1 MATIRERSGKL
12 IADFRYMGIRCRET
26 TNLEDNAYNRRI
38 LKKRLEQLEAEIT
51 LGTFE
56 YEKYFPKSNRVE
68 EFKEKRSQQ
77 IAVQTKVP
85 LFKEFTELWFKQ
97 KQVEWRTSY
106 QQKVSIVIKNYLI
119 PAFGN
124 QVLSKIKK
132 SDLLNFRA
140 SLAKVTHGKDQTS
153 LKASRINQI
162 MTPLRMILNDAAER
176 YEFESPYKNINNLK
190 ESKIEVTPFSLEE
203 VHKILTTVR
212 EDFRPYYTIRFFT
225 GMRTSEI
232 DGLQWK
238 NIDLQRREIHIREA
252 LVNGEL
258 GGTKTYGSDRTIQ
271 MSDRVYQAFLQQK
284 SLNNG
289 KSEFV
294 FCNRDGGPLDY
305 RLVNKR
311 VWHPILRLLGLKPR
325 RAYQTRHTAA
335 TLWLSAGE
343 NPEWIARQLGHST
356 TEMLFRVYSRYIPNV
371 TRRDGSAFEAMLERL
386 NTEEP
391 AHEQ

>member
-51 LGTFE
+51 LGTFVC
-56 YEKYFPKSNRVE
+56 EKYFPKSKRVDD
-68 EFKEKRSQQ
+68 FKEKRSQQ
-77 IAVQTKVP
+77 IAVQTRVP
-85 LFKEFTELWFKQ
+85 LFKEFTEVWFKQ

-252 LVNGEL
+252 LVNGVL

-271 MSDRVYQAFLQQK
+271 MNDRVYQAFLQQK

-294 FCNRDGGPLDY
+294 FCNRDGGPLDN

-311 VWHPILRLLGLKPR
+311 VWHPILRFLGLKSR

-371 TRRDGSAFEAMLERL
+371 TRRDGSAFEAMLEKL
-386 NTEEP
+386 NTEEL
-391 AHEQ
+391 AHE

>member
-56 YEKYFPKSNRVE
+56 YEKYFPKSNRVDD
-68 EFKEKRSQQ
+68 FKEKRSQQ

-85 LFKEFTELWFKQ
+85 LFKEFTELWLKQ

-106 QQKVSIVIKNYLI
+106 QQKVSIIIKNYLI

-140 SLAKVTHGKDQTS
+140 SLAKVTHGKNQTS

-190 ESKIEVTPFSLEE
+190 ENKIEVTPFSLEE

-252 LVNGEL
+252 LVNGVL

-271 MSDRVYQAFLQQK
+271 MNDRVYQAFLQQK

-311 VWHPILRLLGLKPR
+311 VWHPILRFLGLKSR

-371 TRRDGSAFEAMLERL
+371 TRRDGSAFEAMLEKL
-386 NTEEP
+386 NTEEL
-391 AHEQ
+391 AHE

>member
-38 LKKRLEQLEAEIT
+38 LKKRLEQLQAEIT

-56 YEKYFPKSNRVE
+56 YEKYFPKSKRVE

-97 KQVEWRTSY
+97 KQIEWRDSY

-176 YEFESPYKNINNLK
+176 YDFESPYKNINNLK

-203 VHKILTTVR
+203 VHKILTAVR

-252 LVNGEL
+252 LVNGVL

-271 MSDRVYQAFLQQK
+271 MNDRVYQAFLQQK

-289 KSEFV
+289 KSDFV

-311 VWHPILRLLGLKPR
+311 VWHPILRFLGLTPR

-335 TLWLSAGE
+335 TLWLAAGE
-343 NPEWIARQLGHST
+343 NPEWVARQLGHST

-386 NTEEP
+386 TTEEL

>member
-140 SLAKVTHGKDQTS
+140 SLAKVTHGKNQTS

-252 LVNGEL
+252 LVNGVL

-311 VWHPILRLLGLKPR
+311 VWHPILRFLGLKSR

-371 TRRDGSAFEAMLERL
+371 TRRDGSAFEAMLEKL
-386 NTEEP
+386 NTEEL
-391 AHEQ
+391 AHE

>member
-56 YEKYFPKSNRVE
+56 YEKYFPKSKRID
-68 EFKEKRSQQ
+68 EFKEKRSLQ
-77 IAVQTKVP
+77 IAVQTRVP
-85 LFKEFTELWFKQ
+85 LFKEFTSLWFKQ
-97 KQVEWRTSY
+97 KQIEWRSSY
-106 QQKVSIVIKNYLI
+106 QDKVSIIIKNYLI

-162 MTPLRMILNDAAER
+162 MIPLRMILNDAAER
-176 YEFESPYKNINNLK
+176 YDFESPYKNINNLK
-190 ESKIEVTPFSLEE
+190 ESKIDVTPFSLEE

-212 EDFRPYYTIRFFT
+212 DDFRPYYTIRFFT

-238 NIDLQRREIHIREA
+238 NEDLQRREIHIREA

-289 KSEFV
+289 KSSFV

-311 VWHPILRLLGLKPR
+311 VWHPLLRFLGLKPR
-325 RAYQTRHTAA
+325 RAYQTRHPAA

-386 NTEEP
+386 NTEEL

>member
-38 LKKRLEQLEAEIT
+38 LKKRLEQLQAEIT

-56 YEKYFPKSNRVE
+56 YEKYFPKSKRVE

-97 KQVEWRTSY
+97 KQIEWRDSY

-176 YEFESPYKNINNLK
+176 YDFESPYKNINNLK

-203 VHKILTTVR
+203 VHKILTAVR

-252 LVNGEL
+252 LVNGVL

-271 MSDRVYQAFLQQK
+271 MNDRVYQAFLQQK

-289 KSEFV
+289 KSDFV

-311 VWHPILRLLGLKPR
+311 VWHPILCFLGLTPR

-335 TLWLSAGE
+335 TLWLAAGE
-343 NPEWIARQLGHST
+343 NPEWVARQLGHST

-386 NTEEP
+386 TTEELT
-391 AHEQ
+391 HEQ

>member
-56 YEKYFPKSNRVE
+56 YEKYFPKSKRVDD
-68 EFKEKRSQQ
+68 FKEKRSQQ
-77 IAVQTKVP
+77 IAVQTRVP
-85 LFKEFTELWFKQ
+85 LFKEFTEVWFKQ

-190 ESKIEVTPFSLEE
+190 EGKIEVTPFSLEE

-252 LVNGEL
+252 LVNGVL

-289 KSEFV
+289 KSDFV

-311 VWHPILRLLGLKPR
+311 VWHPILRFLGLKPR

-356 TEMLFRVYSRYIPNV
+356 TEMLFRVYSRCIPNV
-371 TRRDGSAFEAMLERL
+371 TRRDGSAFEAMLEKL
-386 NTEEP
+386 NTEEL

>member
-1 MATIRERSGKL
+1 MASIRTRYGKL
-12 IADFRYMGIRCRET
+12 TIDFRYLNKRCRET
-26 TNLEDNAYNRRI
+26 TAMEDTPNNRKKLEKAIERM
-38 LKKRLEQLEAEIT
+38 EAEML
-51 LGTFE
+51 LGVFD
-56 YEKYFPKSNRVE
+56 YAKYFPKSARLAEIKAAENQINAVSSKAPVFSKYCE
-68 EFKEKRSQQ
+68 IWVADKE
-77 IAVQTKVP
+77 I
-85 LFKEFTELWFKQ
+85 
-97 KQVEWRTSY
+97 EWRSSY
-106 QQKVSIVIKNYLI
+106 AEKIRIVIRKYLTPYFGTI
-119 PAFGN
+119 PVIN
-124 QVLSKIKK
+124 IKK
-132 SDLLNFRA
+132 SDILGFRS
-140 SLAKVTHGKDQTS
+140 SLAKVTYGNNQECLS
-153 LKASRINQI
+153 PSRINQI
-162 MTPLRMILNDAAER
+162 MTVLRMILDSAAEQ
-176 YEFESPYKNINNLK
+176 YDFDSPYKNIKNLK
-190 ESKIEVTPFSLEE
+190 QGKIEVTPFSLEE
-203 VHKILTTVR
+203 VHKILSTVR
-212 EDFRPYYTIRFFT
+212 DDFKPYYTIRFFT

-232 DGLQWK
+232 DGLQWE

-252 LVNGEL
+252 LVNGVL

-289 KSEFV
+289 KSSFV

-305 RLVNKR
+305 RLVSKR
-311 VWHPILRLLGLKPR
+311 VWHPLLRFLGLKPR

-386 NTEEP
+386 NTEEL

>member
-38 LKKRLEQLEAEIT
+38 LKKRLEQLQAEIT

-56 YEKYFPKSNRVE
+56 YEKYFPKSKRVE

-97 KQVEWRTSY
+97 KQIEWRDSY

-140 SLAKVTHGKDQTS
+140 SLAKVTHGKNQTS

-176 YEFESPYKNINNLK
+176 YDFESPYKNINNLK

-203 VHKILTTVR
+203 VHKILSTVR

-252 LVNGEL
+252 LVNGVL

-311 VWHPILRLLGLKPR
+311 VWHPILRFLGLKPR

-371 TRRDGSAFEAMLERL
+371 TRRDGSAFEAMLEKL
-386 NTEEP
+386 NTEEL
-391 AHEQ
+391 AHE

>member
-176 YEFESPYKNINNLK
+176 YDFESPYKNINNLK

-203 VHKILTTVR
+203 VHKILTAVR

-252 LVNGEL
+252 LVNGVL

-271 MSDRVYQAFLQQK
+271 MNDRVYQAFLQQK

-289 KSEFV
+289 KSDFV

-311 VWHPILRLLGLKPR
+311 VWHPILRFLGLKSR

-371 TRRDGSAFEAMLERL
+371 TRRDGSAFEAMLEKL
-386 NTEEP
+386 NTEEL
-391 AHEQ
+391 AHE

>member
-56 YEKYFPKSNRVE
+56 YEKYFPKSKRVDD
-68 EFKEKRSQQ
+68 FKEKRSQQ
-77 IAVQTKVP
+77 IAVQTRVP
-85 LFKEFTELWFKQ
+85 LFKEFTEVWFKQ

-190 ESKIEVTPFSLEE
+190 ENKIEVTPFSLEE

-289 KSEFV
+289 KSDFV

-311 VWHPILRLLGLKPR
+311 VWHPILRFLGLTPR

-371 TRRDGSAFEAMLERL
+371 TRRDGSTFEAMLEKL
-386 NTEEP
+386 NTEEL
-391 AHEQ
+391 AHE

>member
-26 TNLEDNAYNRRI
+26 TSLEDNAYNRRI

-85 LFKEFTELWFKQ
+85 IFKEFTELWFKQ
-97 KQVEWRTSY
+97 KQVEWRISY

-140 SLAKVTHGKDQTS
+140 SLAKVTHGKNQTS

-190 ESKIEVTPFSLEE
+190 EGKIEVTPFSLEE

-252 LVNGEL
+252 LVNGVL

-289 KSEFV
+289 KSDFV

-311 VWHPILRLLGLKPR
+311 VWHPILRFLGLKPR

-371 TRRDGSAFEAMLERL
+371 TRRDGSAFEAMLEKL
-386 NTEEP
+386 NTEEL

>member
-1 MATIRERSGKL
+1 MASIRTRYGKL
-12 IADFRYMGIRCRET
+12 TIDFRYLNKRCRET
-26 TNLEDNAYNRRI
+26 TAMEDTPNNRKKLEKAIERM
-38 LKKRLEQLEAEIT
+38 EAEML
-51 LGTFE
+51 LGVFD
-56 YEKYFPKSNRVE
+56 YAKYFPKSARLAEIKAAENQINAVSSKAPVFSKYCE
-68 EFKEKRSQQ
+68 IWVADKE
-77 IAVQTKVP
+77 I
-85 LFKEFTELWFKQ
+85 
-97 KQVEWRTSY
+97 EWRSSY
-106 QQKVSIVIKNYLI
+106 AEKIRIVIRKYLT
-119 PAFGN
+119 PYFGTISVIN
-124 QVLSKIKK
+124 IKK
-132 SDLLNFRA
+132 SDILGFRS
-140 SLAKVTHGKDQTS
+140 SLAKVTYGNNQECLS
-153 LKASRINQI
+153 PSRINQI
-162 MTPLRMILNDAAER
+162 MIVLRMILDSAAEQ
-176 YEFESPYKNINNLK
+176 YDFDSPYKNIKNLK
-190 ESKIEVTPFSLEE
+190 QGKIEVTPFSLEE
-203 VHKILTTVR
+203 VHKILSTVR
-212 EDFRPYYTIRFFT
+212 DDFKPYYTIRFFT

-252 LVNGEL
+252 LVNGVL

-289 KSEFV
+289 KSSFV

-311 VWHPILRLLGLKPR
+311 VWHPLLRFLGLKPR

-371 TRRDGSAFEAMLERL
+371 TRRDGSAFEAMLEKL
-386 NTEEP
+386 NTEEL
-391 AHEQ
+391 AHE

>member
-26 TNLEDNAYNRRI
+26 TSLEDNPYNRRI

-56 YEKYFPKSNRVE
+56 YGKYFPKSKRIE

-97 KQVEWRTSY
+97 KRVEWRTSY
-106 QQKVSIVIKNYLI
+106 QQKVLIVIKNYLM

-124 QVLSKIKK
+124 QVMSKIKK

-176 YEFESPYKNINNLK
+176 YQFESPYKNINNLK

-203 VHKILTTVR
+203 VQAILTTVR
-212 EDFRPYYTIRFFT
+212 DDFKPYYTVRFFT

-232 DGLQWK
+232 DGLRWD
-238 NIDLQRREIHIREA
+238 NVNLQRREIYIREA

-258 GGTKTYGSDRTIQ
+258 GGTKTYGSDRTIN
-271 MSDRVYQAFLQQK
+271 MSERVYQAFMQQK
-284 SLNNG
+284 SLNNS

-311 VWHPILRLLGLKPR
+311 VWHPILRYLGLKSR

-335 TLWLSAGE
+335 TLWLSSGE

-356 TEMLFRVYSRYIPNV
+356 TEMLFRVYSRYVPNI
-371 TRRDGSAFEAMLERL
+371 TRQDGSAFEAMLNKL
-386 NTEEP
+386 NQGEATY
-391 AHEQ
+391 EQ

>member
-190 ESKIEVTPFSLEE
+190 ENKIEVTPFSLEE

-284 SLNNG
+284 MLNNG

-311 VWHPILRLLGLKPR
+311 VWHPLLRFLGLTPR

-335 TLWLSAGE
+335 TLWLAAGE
-343 NPEWIARQLGHST
+343 NPEWVARQLGHST

-386 NTEEP
+386 TTEEL
-391 AHEQ
+391 AHE

>member
-203 VHKILTTVR
+203 VHKILTAVR

-252 LVNGEL
+252 LVNGVL

-271 MSDRVYQAFLQQK
+271 MNDRVYQAFLQQK

-311 VWHPILRLLGLKPR
+311 VWHPLLRYLGLKSR

-386 NTEEP
+386 NTEEL

>member
-1 MATIRERSGKL
+1 MASIRTRYGKL
-12 IADFRYMGIRCRET
+12 TIDFRYLNKRCRET
-26 TNLEDNAYNRRI
+26 TAMEDTPNNR
-38 LKKRLEQLEAEIT
+38 KKIEKAIERMEAEML
-51 LGTFE
+51 LGVFD
-56 YEKYFPKSNRVE
+56 YAKYFPKSARLAEIKAAENQINAVSSKAPVFSKYCE
-68 EFKEKRSQQ
+68 IWVADKE
-77 IAVQTKVP
+77 I
-85 LFKEFTELWFKQ
+85 
-97 KQVEWRTSY
+97 EWRSSY
-106 QQKVSIVIKNYLI
+106 AEKIRIVIRKYLT
-119 PAFGN
+119 PYFGTISVIN
-124 QVLSKIKK
+124 IKK
-132 SDLLNFRA
+132 SDILGFRS
-140 SLAKVTHGKDQTS
+140 SLAKVTYGNNQECLS
-153 LKASRINQI
+153 PSRINQI
-162 MTPLRMILNDAAER
+162 MTVLRMILDSASER
-176 YEFESPYKNINNLK
+176 YDFDSPYKNIKSLK
-190 ESKIEVTPFSLEE
+190 EGRIEVTPFSLEE
-203 VHKILTTVR
+203 VQRIITSVR
-212 EDFRPYYTIRFFT
+212 DDFKPYYTIRFFT

-252 LVNGEL
+252 LVNGVL

-271 MSDRVYQAFLQQK
+271 MNDRVYQAFLQQK

-289 KSEFV
+289 KSDFV

-311 VWHPILRLLGLKPR
+311 VWHPILRFLGLTPR

>member
-140 SLAKVTHGKDQTS
+140 SLAKVTHGKNQTS

-190 ESKIEVTPFSLEE
+190 ESKIEVTPFSLED
-203 VHKILTTVR
+203 VHKIITTVR
-212 EDFRPYYTIRFFT
+212 DDFKPYYTIRFFT

-238 NIDLQRREIHIREA
+238 NIDLPRREIHIREA

-289 KSEFV
+289 KSSFV

-305 RLVNKR
+305 RLVSKR
-311 VWHPILRLLGLKPR
+311 VWHPLLRFLGLKPR

-386 NTEEP
+386 NTEELP
-391 AHEQ
+391 HEQ

>member
-1 MATIRERSGKL
+1 MYRAI
-12 IADFRYMGIRCRET
+12 
-26 TNLEDNAYNRRI
+26 
-38 LKKRLEQLEAEIT
+38 
-51 LGTFE
+51 
-56 YEKYFPKSNRVE
+56 P
-68 EFKEKRSQQ
+68 
-77 IAVQTKVP
+77 
-85 LFKEFTELWFKQ
+85 
-97 KQVEWRTSY
+97 
-106 QQKVSIVIKNYLI
+106 VIN
-119 PAFGN
+119 
-124 QVLSKIKK
+124 IKK
-132 SDLLNFRA
+132 SDILGFRS
-140 SLAKVTHGKDQTS
+140 SLAKVTHGKNQECLS
-153 LKASRINQI
+153 PSRINQI
-162 MTPLRMILNDAAER
+162 MIALRMILDSAAER
-176 YEFESPYKNINNLK
+176 YDFDSPYKNIKNLK
-190 ESKIEVTPFSLEE
+190 QGKIEVTPFSLKE
-203 VHKILTTVR
+203 VHAILATVR
-212 EDFRPYYTIRFFT
+212 DDFKPYYTVRFFT

-238 NIDLQRREIHIREA
+238 NVDLQRREIHIREA

-311 VWHPILRLLGLKPR
+311 VWHPILRFLGLKPR

-371 TRRDGSAFEAMLERL
+371 TRRDGSAFEAMLEKL
-386 NTEEP
+386 NTEEL
-391 AHEQ
+391 AHE

>member
-284 SLNNG
+284 MLNNG

-311 VWHPILRLLGLKPR
+311 VWHPILRFLGLKPR

-335 TLWLSAGE
+335 TLWLAAGE
-343 NPEWIARQLGHST
+343 NPEWVARQLGHST

-386 NTEEP
+386 TTEEL
-391 AHEQ
+391 AHE

>member
-1 MATIRERSGKL
+1 MASIRTRYGKL
-12 IADFRYMGIRCRET
+12 TIDFRYLNKRCRET
-26 TNLEDNAYNRRI
+26 TAMEDTPNNRKKLEKAIERM
-38 LKKRLEQLEAEIT
+38 EAEML
-51 LGTFE
+51 LGVFD
-56 YEKYFPKSNRVE
+56 YAKYFPKSARLAEIKAAENQINAVSSKAPVFSKYCE
-68 EFKEKRSQQ
+68 IWVADKE
-77 IAVQTKVP
+77 I
-85 LFKEFTELWFKQ
+85 
-97 KQVEWRTSY
+97 EWRSSY
-106 QQKVSIVIKNYLI
+106 AEKIRIVIRKYLTPYFGTI
-119 PAFGN
+119 PVIN
-124 QVLSKIKK
+124 IKK
-132 SDLLNFRA
+132 SDILGFRS
-140 SLAKVTHGKDQTS
+140 SLAKVTHGKSQECLS
-153 LKASRINQI
+153 PSRINQI
-162 MTPLRMILNDAAER
+162 MIALRMILDSAAER
-176 YEFESPYKNINNLK
+176 YDFDSPYKNIKNLK
-190 ESKIEVTPFSLEE
+190 QGKIEVTPFSLEE

-212 EDFRPYYTIRFFT
+212 DDFKPYYTVRFFT

-238 NIDLQRREIHIREA
+238 NVDLQRREIHIREA

-271 MSDRVYQAFLQQK
+271 MSDRVCQAFLQQK
-284 SLNNG
+284 SFNNG
-289 KSEFV
+289 KSSFV

-311 VWHPILRLLGLKPR
+311 VWHPLLRFLGLKPR

-386 NTEEP
+386 NTEEL

>member
-68 EFKEKRSQQ
+68 KFKEKRSQQ

-106 QQKVSIVIKNYLI
+106 QQKVSIVIKNYLV

-284 SLNNG
+284 MLNNG

-311 VWHPILRLLGLKPR
+311 VWHPLLRFLGLTPR

-335 TLWLSAGE
+335 TLWLAAGE
-343 NPEWIARQLGHST
+343 NPEWVARQLGHST

-371 TRRDGSAFEAMLERL
+371 TRRDGSAFEAMLEKL
-386 NTEEP
+386 NTEEL
-391 AHEQ
+391 AHE

>member
-85 LFKEFTELWFKQ
+85 LFKEFTELWLKQ

-252 LVNGEL
+252 LVNGVL

-289 KSEFV
+289 KSDFV

-311 VWHPILRLLGLKPR
+311 VWHPILRFLGLKSR

-371 TRRDGSAFEAMLERL
+371 TRRDGSAFEAMLEKL
-386 NTEEP
+386 NTEEL
-391 AHEQ
+391 AHE

>member
-252 LVNGEL
+252 LVNGVL

-271 MSDRVYQAFLQQK
+271 MNDRVYQAFLQQK

-289 KSEFV
+289 RSEFV
-294 FCNRDGGPLDY
+294 FCKRDGGPLDY

-311 VWHPILRLLGLKPR
+311 VWHPILRFLGLKSR

-386 NTEEP
+386 NTEELP
-391 AHEQ
+391 HEQ

>member
-77 IAVQTKVP
+77 IAVQTKIP
-85 LFKEFTELWFKQ
+85 LFKEFTELWLKQ

-203 VHKILTTVR
+203 VHKILSTVR

-289 KSEFV
+289 KSDFV

-311 VWHPILRLLGLKPR
+311 VWHPILRFLGLKSR

-371 TRRDGSAFEAMLERL
+371 TRRDGSAFEAMLEKL
-386 NTEEP
+386 NTEEL
-391 AHEQ
+391 AHE

>member
-1 MATIRERSGKL
+1 MASIRTRYGKL
-12 IADFRYMGIRCRET
+12 TIDFRYLNKRCRET
-26 TNLEDNAYNRRI
+26 TAMEDTPNNRKKLEKAIERM
-38 LKKRLEQLEAEIT
+38 EAEML
-51 LGTFE
+51 LGVFD
-56 YEKYFPKSNRVE
+56 YAKYFPKSARLAEIKAAENQINAVSSKAPVFSKYCE
-68 EFKEKRSQQ
+68 IWVADKE
-77 IAVQTKVP
+77 I
-85 LFKEFTELWFKQ
+85 
-97 KQVEWRTSY
+97 EWRSSY
-106 QQKVSIVIKNYLI
+106 AEKIRIVIRKYLT
-119 PAFGN
+119 PYFGTISVIN
-124 QVLSKIKK
+124 IKK
-132 SDLLNFRA
+132 SDILGFRS
-140 SLAKVTHGKDQTS
+140 SLAKVTYGNNQECLS
-153 LKASRINQI
+153 PSRINQI
-162 MTPLRMILNDAAER
+162 MTVLRMILDSAAEQ
-176 YEFESPYKNINNLK
+176 YDFDSPYKNIKNLK
-190 ESKIEVTPFSLEE
+190 QGKIEVTPFSLEE
-203 VHKILTTVR
+203 VHKILSTVR
-212 EDFRPYYTIRFFT
+212 DDFKPYYTIRFFT

-232 DGLQWK
+232 DGLQWE

-252 LVNGEL
+252 LVNGVL

-289 KSEFV
+289 KSSFV

-311 VWHPILRLLGLKPR
+311 VWHPLLRFLGLKPR

-386 NTEEP
+386 NTEEL